1 MTLEANLLNIY
12 DLQSYDYKNY
22 SYTEN
27 SIKALKK
34 LNLSSKLLKITTI
47 ISLIILF
54 FLNAITFI
62 IFSSKILLYFAL
74 LIALINKLFEAWLYS
89 STKKHLYN
97 SNKMD
102 YHDFEYYFYCKK
114 RTKSTH
120 NMHLL
125 SIVDSNIEMKNYE
138 AALKALGLVNP
149 DTKLIKSNPFSYYY
163 LSAVCY
169 KHRGDSLRFNKYFS
183 LLKDLSQKR
192 RLNQDEQ
199 SKLQSL
205 NGDI

>member
-1 MTLEANLLNIY
+1 MNIY

-27 SIKALKK
+27 SIKAIKN
-34 LNLSSKLLKITTI
+34 LNLISKLLKITTI
-47 ISLIILF
+47 ISLTILF
-54 FLNAITFI
+54 FLNAITFV
-62 IFSSKILLYFAL
+62 IFSSQILLYFAL
-74 LIALINKLFEAWLYS
+74 LIALVNKLFEALLYS
-89 STKKHLYN
+89 ITKKRLYN
-97 SNKMD
+97 SKKMD
-102 YHDFEYYFYCKK
+102 FHDFEYYFYCKK

-125 SIVDSNIEMKNYE
+125 SIIDSNIEMKNYE
-138 AALKALGLVNP
+138 AALKALELVNP
-149 DTKLIKSNPFSYYY
+149 DAKLIKSNPFNYYY

-169 KHRGDSLRFNKYFS
+169 KHRWDSLRFKKYLS

-192 RLNQDEQ
+192 KLNQNEQ

-205 NGDI
+205 NTDI